1 MMNMST
7 SSVETYLNSLDNIK
21 TKKAMQDGLY
31 SVLKCFGLY
40 EPEDIF
46 KANWHEFDQNN
57 INTVRAVLSSLYSPA
72 TVNLRLS
79 ALRGILKTC
88 WRLGLI
94 DTDSY
99 ERLEIKD
106 VKGERDQI
114 GRMLEKFE
122 TDLIFQVC
130 NHMGDMGIRNSA
142 IFAIAIQCGLR
153 REELCNLR
161 FENYYER
168 EGRINLTGK
177 GAKNRNVYI
186 SGNAKA
192 FLDRYI
198 ELRGK
203 NEGWLFHSFSNHGKI
218 RLHTRIGVQGLHDM
232 LQLVRLKANLTN
244 IMWHDFRRTFI
255 STLLWNGVDP
265 ILVCKMAGQSDV
277 RITMLYDRR
286 PEDQRKVIFSTIDV

>member
-1 MMNMST
+1 MNTSI
-7 SSVETYLNSLDNIK
+7 SSVKTYLDSLDNLK
-21 TKKAMQDGLY
+21 TKKAMTDGLY

-40 EPEDIF
+40 EPEDIYLV
-46 KANWHEFDQNN
+46 NWHELDQNN
-57 INTVRAVLSSLYSPA
+57 INAIRTTLSALYSPA

-94 DTDSY
+94 ETDSY

-106 VKGERDQI
+106 VKGERDQY

-122 TDLIFQVC
+122 TDVIFQVC
-130 NHMGDMGIRNSA
+130 DAMGDEGLRNSA
-142 IFAIAIQCGLR
+142 IFAIALQCGLR
-153 REELCNLR
+153 RDELSNLR
-161 FENYYER
+161 FENYYYG

-177 GAKNRNVYI
+177 GAKNRNVYV
-186 SGNAKA
+186 SGKAKA

-198 ELRGK
+198 ELRGDH
-203 NEGWLFHSFSNHGKI
+203 EGWLFHPFSNHGKI
-218 RLHTRIGVQGLHDM
+218 RLHQHFGVQGLHDM
-232 LQLVRLKANLTN
+232 LQKIMERGNLSG

-255 STLLWNGVDP
+255 STLLMNGVDP

-277 RITMLYDRR
+277 RITMMYDRR
-286 PEDQRKVIFSTIDV
+286 PENQRKETFRTIDV